1 MPLCV
6 CECVSVC
13 VRGFG
18 PVFGQQVYSLYKHQ
32 REGTIDKEYQVM
44 HFYREIVVDRIPI
57 KWENQTDGGVRMKL
71 KREIVN
77 IFIFIIKKCR
87 ANMSR

>member
-1 MPLCV
+1 M
-6 CECVSVC
+6 
-13 VRGFG
+13 
-18 PVFGQQVYSLYKHQ
+18 YSLYKHQ

-77 IFIFIIKKCR
+77 IFILLLKNAELTCHDKGGLINIR
-87 ANMSR
+87 